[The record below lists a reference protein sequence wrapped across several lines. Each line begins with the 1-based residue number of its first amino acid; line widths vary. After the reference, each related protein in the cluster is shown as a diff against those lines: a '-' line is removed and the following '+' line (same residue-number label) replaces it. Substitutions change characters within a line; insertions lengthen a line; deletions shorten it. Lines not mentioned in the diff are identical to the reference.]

1 MIFHWL
7 IRRNKTRGRAVGSGH
22 WRLGLLG
29 LGVLAAAHAEDLRID
44 LGDSRSLALT
54 RVAKGS
60 FTQGSPADEPMRG
73 PDEARRLVELARDF
87 YLGRYPVTRGQF
99 ARFARETGFRT
110 EAEKGTSGGFG
121 WNGRALEQ
129 NKRYTW
135 RDPGF
140 PQTDEH
146 PVCLVT
152 YADAQAFCQWASR
165 KAKREILLPT
175 EAEWEYACRA
185 GTTTAWHQGNDT
197 NSVGEI
203 AWFNPLAQNATHPV
217 GQKKPNAWSLGM
229 EGNVFEWCRDWY
241 APYPDGSVTDP
252 VQTNPNLSDKPRR
265 VLRGGS
271 WLKDVSHTRSAARY
285 RNDPASRNADNGF
298 RVISYIQ
305 PISPTEPLLEKAAA
319 PSAGDASA
327 IQVSAPMRSPVSPR
341 VVAVAPPMTRSD
353 SSFSPFALF
362 AYFAFAVV
370 GGTVIIIFMVIKKM
384 VQAVRRRGL
393 DPEDL
398 RQSYP
403 SEGPRTVFPARS
415 TLADDGFWI
424 EAPEQAAGSLVEC
437 VYFLAG
443 ERLVQRILYQPG
455 ADGKQFIYTGRP
467 PEKLTFYTQG
477 DRRSRES
484 TLSLPDV
491 DIDSD
496 SGNDID
502 TAAPAVAASFLAG
515 QSAASH
521 RSSFPSAY

>member
-1 MIFHWL
+1 
-7 IRRNKTRGRAVGSGH
+7 
-22 WRLGLLG
+22 
-29 LGVLAAAHAEDLRID
+29 
-44 LGDSRSLALT
+44 
-54 RVAKGS
+54 
-60 FTQGSPADEPMRG
+60 
-73 PDEARRLVELARDF
+73 
-87 YLGRYPVTRGQF
+87 
-99 ARFARETGFRT
+99 
-110 EAEKGTSGGFG
+110 
-121 WNGRALEQ
+121 
-129 NKRYTW
+129 
-135 RDPGF
+135 
-140 PQTDEH
+140 
-146 PVCLVT
+146 
-152 YADAQAFCQWASR
+152 
-165 KAKREILLPT
+165 
-175 EAEWEYACRA
+175 
-185 GTTTAWHQGNDT
+185 
-197 NSVGEI
+197 
-203 AWFNPLAQNATHPV
+203 
-217 GQKKPNAWSLGM
+217 
-229 EGNVFEWCRDWY
+229 
-241 APYPDGSVTDP
+241 
-252 VQTNPNLSDKPRR
+252 
-265 VLRGGS
+265 
-271 WLKDVSHTRSAARY
+271 
-285 RNDPASRNADNGF
+285 
-298 RVISYIQ
+298 
-305 PISPTEPLLEKAAA
+305 
-319 PSAGDASA
+319 
-327 IQVSAPMRSPVSPR
+327 
-341 VVAVAPPMTRSD
+341 
-353 SSFSPFALF
+353 LF